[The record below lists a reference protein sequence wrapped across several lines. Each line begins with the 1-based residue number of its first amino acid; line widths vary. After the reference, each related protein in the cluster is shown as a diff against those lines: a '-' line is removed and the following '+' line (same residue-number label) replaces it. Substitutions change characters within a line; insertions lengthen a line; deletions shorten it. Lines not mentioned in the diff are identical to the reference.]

1 VSWPINDLADAFFT
15 LLRAAPGSP
24 ALAVYDGEVP
34 DSPAP
39 AFALV
44 YFYIETP
51 DGLMAPDAVPLTLDS
66 EVIDA
71 RAYVQCVGSS
81 AKTTT
86 GEAAKSARAVA
97 GRVRSQL
104 LNKTLVVPDRSCFPI
119 RWLEGTSP
127 QRDEDIPG
135 WTVFNQRDVYGWRSV
150 PA

>member
-1 VSWPINDLADAFFT
+1 MSWAINDLANAFFT

-24 ALAVYDGEVP
+24 ALTVYDGEVP

-51 DGLMAPDAVPLTLDS
+51 DGLMAPDAVPLTMDTD
-66 EVIDA
+66 VIDA
-71 RAYVQCVGSS
+71 WAYVQCIGSS

-86 GEAAKSARAVA
+86 GEAAKSARAVS

-104 LNKTLVVPDRSCFPI
+104 QNARLTVPGRECFPI
-119 RWLEGTSP
+119 RWREGTSP
-127 QRDEDIPG
+127 QRDEDLPG
-135 WTVFNQRDVYGWRSV
+135 QTYFNQRDAYSWRSV